1 MRQLVGRLRRVKRPV
16 LLLAAVWLV
25 VYVPLAVGLSQVFP
39 ENRYTARLDT
49 ADIRNE
55 TADMVAYVDRDT
67 PAAAILTV
75 NDTVQQ
81 MRVDVQEGYVPVHME
96 LQGYGSLYNAAR
108 FDANRTWTLPG
119 DAVSVLNVSSSIW
132 TVSVEEKRTDVLFY
146 RARGEALLDGR
157 LLYRDVFT
165 AAPPLINLFWLLPVM
180 LGGSF
185 LVFRLYFA
193 CFALL
198 LSLLVLRFRPGG
210 RAPAAALFVL
220 VNPLTVY
227 STLLGVQDDVIVALF
242 YGAALYLILRRMMTG
257 ASMAVGA
264 AIACKLWPVL
274 LLPSLLPD
282 AASWPKKIGRVAL
295 AGGMAVASIVPF
307 AVLAADEVLSFL
319 RLYVSGDSGQPM
331 EGIAVWRY
339 LGELGFDPAW
349 MVPVFVAAGVLF
361 AWLVV
366 RRRAGPVQTAML
378 FLLLF
383 LLLFPKLHSGYYL
396 PLLLFVP
403 LLWHKKRMVAA
414 IMAAALGAIALD
426 GWNWLGWHEPVPVP
440 LLLAAAIWLLLAWML
455 FHLLQTVRDAPGSGG
470 RAPAAPGTSPRSGG
484 GRPPA

>member
-1 MRQLVGRLRRVKRPV
+1 MGERTGLIRQLVGRLRRVKRPV

-55 TADMVAYVDRDT
+55 TAGMVVYVDRDT

-75 NDTVQQ
+75 NGTVQRI
-81 MRVDVQEGYVPVHME
+81 RVEVQEGYVPVCLE
-96 LQGYGSLYNAAR
+96 LQGYGPLYNAAR
-108 FDANRTWTLPG
+108 FDANRTWMLP
-119 DAVSVLNVSSSIW
+119 DEAVSVIANASSPVWRID
-132 TVSVEEKRTDVLFY
+132 VEEKRTDVLFY

-165 AAPPLINLFWLLPVM
+165 AAPPLINLFWLLPVW

-198 LSLLVLRFRPGG
+198 LGVLVLYLRPGG
-210 RAPAAALFVL
+210 RATAAALFVL

-242 YGAALYLILRRMMTG
+242 YGAALYLLLRRMMTG
-257 ASMAVGA
+257 ASTAVGA

-274 LLPSLLPD
+274 LLPSLLPG
-282 AASWPKKIGRVAL
+282 AASWPKKIGRVVL
-295 AGGMAVASIVPF
+295 AGGMAALSIVPF
-307 AVLAADEVLSFL
+307 AVLAPDEVLAFL
-319 RLYVSGDSGQPM
+319 RLYVSGDGGQPM

-339 LGELGFDPAW
+339 LGELGFDPVW
-349 MVPVFVAAGVLF
+349 MVPVFVAAGVLL
-361 AWLVV
+361 AWLAV
-366 RRRAGPVQTAML
+366 RRRAGHVQTAML

-383 LLLFPKLHSGYYL
+383 LLLFPKIHSGYYV
-396 PLLLFVP
+396 PLLLFIPVYWRDRR
-403 LLWHKKRMVAA
+403 LVLAVTT
-414 IMAAALGAIALD
+414 AALGAIGLD
-426 GWNWLGWHEPVPVP
+426 GLNWLGAAGPALAPVF
-440 LLLAAAIWLLLAWML
+440 LAFGVWLLLAW
-455 FHLLQTVRDAPGSGG
+455 LLARVLGSAQELA
-470 RAPAAPGTSPRSGG
+470 RQRW
-484 GRPPA
+484 